1 MNYIRIEDV
10 GGQSLD
16 RINKLLAG
24 IPGGAIKAASSALK
38 RAGDAAKTQAGRFAA
53 AEYTINKGDFMR
65 NTTIKTKTS
74 ATTASVASM
83 SISYAGNVLPLLT
96 FNTSY
101 ARDGSVRTQVKRNG
115 GAQLLEHVFVAKIS
129 GHTGAYE
136 RIGRSR
142 FPLEQKFGPSTG
154 HMMRNEDVI
163 EKMDET
169 VRETFERRAEH
180 EILRVINGWGGGR

>member
-1 MNYIRIEDV
+1 MSYIKIEDV

-24 IPGGAIKAASSALK
+24 IPGGSTKAASSALK
-38 RAGDAAKTQAGRFAA
+38 RAGEAAKTQAGRFAA

-65 NTTIKTKTS
+65 NTTIKTKSS
-74 ATTASVASM
+74 ATTAGVASM

-115 GAQLLEHVFVAKIS
+115 SAQLLEHVFVAKIS

-136 RIGRSR
+136 RLGRSR
-142 FPLEQKFGPSTG
+142 FPLEQKYGPSTG

-163 EKMDET
+163 EQMDET

-180 EILRVINGWGGGR
+180 EILRVLNGWGGRG

>member
-1 MNYIRIEDV
+1 MSYIKIEDV

-24 IPGGAIKAASSALK
+24 IPGGATKAASSALK
-38 RAGDAAKTQAGRFAA
+38 RAGEAAKTQAGRFAA

-65 NTTIKTKTS
+65 NTTIKTKSS
-74 ATTASVASM
+74 ATTAGVASM

-115 GAQLLEHVFVAKIS
+115 SAQLLEHVFVAKIS

-136 RIGRSR
+136 RLGRSR
-142 FPLEQKFGPSTG
+142 FPLEQKYGPSTG

-163 EKMDET
+163 EQMDET

-180 EILRVINGWGGGR
+180 EILRVLNGWGGRG

>member
-1 MNYIRIEDV
+1 MSYIKIEDV

-16 RINKLLAG
+16 RINKLLTG

-53 AEYTINKGDFMR
+53 AEYAINKGDFMR
-65 NTTIKTKTS
+65 NTTIKTKSS
-74 ATTASVASM
+74 ATTAGVASM

-96 FNTSY
+96 FSTSY

-129 GHTGAYE
+129 GHTGVYE
-136 RIGRSR
+136 RLGRSR

-163 EKMDET
+163 EQMDET

-180 EILRVINGWGGGR
+180 EILRVLNGWGGGR

>member
-1 MNYIRIEDV
+1 MSYISIENV

-16 RINKLLAG
+16 RLNKLLAG

-38 RAGDAAKTQAGRFAA
+38 RAGDTAKTQAGRFAA
-53 AEYTINKGDFMR
+53 AEYTINKSDFMR

-74 ATTASVASM
+74 ATTAGVASM

-115 GAQLLEHVFVAKIS
+115 GSQLLEHVFVAKIS
-129 GHTGAYE
+129 GYTGTYE
-136 RIGRSR
+136 RIGRAR
-142 FPLEQKFGPSTG
+142 FPLEQRFGPSTG

-169 VRETFERRAEH
+169 VRETFERRAES
-180 EILRVINGWGGGR
+180 EIWRVLNGWGGSK

>member
-1 MNYIRIEDV
+1 MSYIKIEDV

-16 RINKLLAG
+16 RINKLLTG

-53 AEYTINKGDFMR
+53 AEYAINKGDFMR
-65 NTTIKTKTS
+65 NTTIKTKSS
-74 ATTASVASM
+74 ATTAGVASM

-129 GHTGAYE
+129 GHTGVYE
-136 RIGRSR
+136 RLGRSR

-163 EKMDET
+163 EQMDET

-180 EILRVINGWGGGR
+180 EILRVLNGWGGGR

>member
-1 MNYIRIEDV
+1 MSHIKIENV
-10 GGQSLD
+10 GGQSVD

-65 NTTIKTKTS
+65 NTTIKTKSS
-74 ATTASVASM
+74 ATTAGVASM
-83 SISYAGNVLPLLT
+83 SISYVGSVLPLLT

-115 GAQLLEHVFVAKIS
+115 GAQLLEHVFVAKIG
-129 GHTGAYE
+129 GHTSTYE
-136 RIGRSR
+136 RIGKAR
-142 FPLEQKFGPSTG
+142 FPLEQKYGPSTG

-163 EKMDET
+163 ERMDET

-180 EILRVINGWGGGR
+180 EIMRVLNGWGGRG

>member
-1 MNYIRIEDV
+1 MSYIKIEDV
-10 GGQSLD
+10 GSQSLD

-38 RAGDAAKTQAGRFAA
+38 RAGEAAKTQAGRFAA
-53 AEYTINKGDFMR
+53 AEYAINKGDFMR
-65 NTTIKTKTS
+65 NTTIKTKSS
-74 ATTASVASM
+74 ATTAGVASM

-129 GHTGAYE
+129 GHTGVYE
-136 RIGRSR
+136 RLGRSR

-163 EKMDET
+163 EQMDET

-180 EILRVINGWGGGR
+180 EILRVLNGWGGGR

>member
-1 MNYIRIEDV
+1 MSYIKIEDV

-24 IPGGAIKAASSALK
+24 IPGGATKAASSALK
-38 RAGDAAKTQAGRFAA
+38 RAGEAAKTQAGRFAA

-65 NTTIKTKTS
+65 NTTIKTKSS
-74 ATTASVASM
+74 ATTDGVASM

-115 GAQLLEHVFVAKIS
+115 SAQLLEHVFVAKIS

-136 RIGRSR
+136 RLGRSR
-142 FPLEQKFGPSTG
+142 FPLEQKYGPSTG

-163 EKMDET
+163 EQMDET

-180 EILRVINGWGGGR
+180 EILRVLNGWGGRG

>member
-1 MNYIRIEDV
+1 MSYIKIEDV

-38 RAGDAAKTQAGRFAA
+38 RAGEAAKTQAGRFAA

-65 NTTIKTKTS
+65 NTTIKTKSS
-74 ATTASVASM
+74 ATTAGVASM

-115 GAQLLEHVFVAKIS
+115 SAELLEHVFVAKIS
-129 GHTGAYE
+129 CHTGAYE
-136 RIGRSR
+136 RLGLSR
-142 FPLEQKFGPSTG
+142 FPLEQKYGPSTG

-163 EKMDET
+163 EQMDET

-180 EILRVINGWGGGR
+180 EIMRVLNGWGGRG

>member
-1 MNYIRIEDV
+1 
-10 GGQSLD
+10 
-16 RINKLLAG
+16 
-24 IPGGAIKAASSALK
+24 
-38 RAGDAAKTQAGRFAA
+38 
-53 AEYTINKGDFMR
+53 MR
-65 NTTIKTKTS
+65 NTTIKTKSS
-74 ATTASVASM
+74 ATTAGVASM

-96 FNTSY
+96 FSTSY

-129 GHTGAYE
+129 GHTGVYE
-136 RIGRSR
+136 RLGRSR

-163 EKMDET
+163 EQMDET

-180 EILRVINGWGGGR
+180 EILRVLNGWGGGR